1 MTPLRWPTSCSS
13 AWQKKAGTVRLP
25 TLSAGPAL
33 RIMDED
39 HAFDVVVVD
48 LMLPGEP
55 GMIVL
60 ERCRA
65 SSTPAAVF
73 TALDEQ
79 TARKYCRPGI
89 PILTKPYDLDRL
101 EAVLHR
107 PALRPGRQ

>member
-1 MTPLRWPTSCSS
+1 M
-13 AWQKKAGTVRLP
+13 
-25 TLSAGPAL
+25 
-33 RIMDED
+33 
-39 HAFDVVVVD
+39 
-48 LMLPGEP
+48 
-55 GMIVL
+55 

-79 TARKYCRPGI
+79 TARKYCPPGI

-107 PALRPGRQ
+107 LALRPGRQ